1 MMKRLILLSWLI
13 ATPCL
18 GQDSP
23 PSAELPEYRVFGEAA
38 TPEDA
43 EALTEVLMQFGEAW
57 GSSDAE
63 AVAAVFTDDA
73 EWTNSFGTTVRGA
86 DELADHLGRL
96 FSEYSD
102 TAYAAKE
109 ETSYRPVSMRYVGDD
124 AAIVHG
130 MTRSTRG
137 EARSGEGERRV
148 RTTTV
153 LAKANGEWRIVHQMI
168 MDERE

>member
-1 MMKRLILLSWLI
+1 MKRLILFSLLI

-23 PSAELPEYRVFGEAA
+23 SAAEVPVYRVFGEAA
-38 TPEDA
+38 SPEDA
-43 EALTEVLMQFGEAW
+43 QALTEVLMQFGEAW

-73 EWTNSFGTTVRGA
+73 EWTNSFGTTLRGA
-86 DELADHLGRL
+86 DELATFLGRM
-96 FSEYSD
+96 FSEFSD
-102 TAYAAKE
+102 TTSAGE
-109 ETSYRPVSMRYVGDD
+109 EMSYRPVSMRYVGDD

-137 EARSGEGERRV
+137 EARSGEDERRV

>member
-1 MMKRLILLSWLI
+1 MKRLILLSLLI

-23 PSAELPEYRVFGEAA
+23 LAAELPEYRVFGEAV

-43 EALTEVLMQFGEAW
+43 EALNEVLMQFGEAW

-63 AVAAVFTDDA
+63 AVAALFTDDA

-86 DELADHLGRL
+86 DELADYLGRL

-102 TAYAAKE
+102 TISAE
-109 ETSYRPVSMRYVGDD
+109 EEMSYRPVSMRYVGDD
-124 AAIVHG
+124 AAVVHG
-130 MTRSTRG
+130 VTSSTRG

-153 LAKANGEWRIVHQMI
+153 LAKANGDWRIVHQMI

>member
-1 MMKRLILLSWLI
+1 MKRLILLSLLI

-23 PSAELPEYRVFGEAA
+23 SAAEVPEYRVFGEAA

-43 EALTEVLMQFGEAW
+43 DALTGVLRQFGEAW
-57 GSSDAE
+57 GASDAE

-86 DELADHLGRL
+86 DELADYLGRM
-96 FSEYSD
+96 FSEFSD

-153 LAKANGEWRIVHQMI
+153 LAKANGEWRIVYVMI